1 MLIKIEC
8 LDINYDENISYISQT
23 FNNQQDINIKFKC
36 IDQMGFE
43 SYNPNKLILVPLDR
57 HELSVYGGPSNKNM
71 SS

>member
-8 LDINYDENISYISQT
+8 LDANFDEEISYATYT
-23 FNNQQDINIKFKC
+23 FNFQQDINIKFKC

-57 HELSVYGGPSNKNM
+57 HELSV
-71 SS
+71 